1 VPGQWKVA
9 EKTRHQDWRIS
20 VSNAPVF
27 YLVQIKLHASDTILH
42 VCEGR
47 IRLGTSSWTGEG
59 WVGSF
64 YPANAKPQDF
74 LQFYA
79 TKFDTVEIDSTF
91 YRVPSAKTVE
101 QWRER
106 TPKGFTLS
114 AKLPSVI
121 THEKMLLDAEDDL
134 KTFLK
139 VMDLLGDKLGPLLLQ
154 FPYFNRSRFRGV
166 GFFLERLEPFLKQL
180 PKDYQWVVE
189 VRNRN
194 WLSEKLYSVLRRH
207 GVALALVDHAWM
219 PRPRELFET
228 GDPVTANFSYIRWL
242 GDRMRIEE
250 ITKVWNKLVIDRTPE
265 MEEWIPDIQKLLK
278 RNRVVYA
285 YFNNHYSGAAYES
298 ARLFSGMLN
307 RTIGKPNAET
317 ARPTPASAQQTK
329 LF

>member
-1 VPGQWKVA
+1 MG
-9 EKTRHQDWRIS
+9 D
-20 VSNAPVF
+20 
-27 YLVQIKLHASDTILH
+27 
-42 VCEGR
+42 GR

-74 LQFYA
+74 LPFYA

-91 YRVPSAKTVE
+91 YRMPTAKTVE

-106 TPKGFTLS
+106 APKGFTFT
-114 AKLPSVI
+114 AKVPSVV

-134 KTFLK
+134 KAFLK

-154 FPYFNRSRFRGV
+154 FTYFNKQKFRGV

-180 PKDYQWVVE
+180 PKDHQWVVE
-189 VRNRN
+189 VRNKD
-194 WLSEKLYSVLRRH
+194 WLSEKLYSVLRKH

-228 GDPVTANFSYIRWL
+228 GDPVTADFTYIRWL
-242 GDRMRIEE
+242 GDRKAIEE
-250 ITKVWNKLVIDRTPE
+250 ITKVWNKLVIDRTAE
-265 MEEWIPDIQKLLK
+265 MEEWLPAIEKLLK
-278 RNRVVYA
+278 RRLTIYA
-285 YFNNHYSGAAYES
+285 FFNNHFA
-298 ARLFSGMLN
+298 GM
-307 RTIGKPNAET
+307 G
-317 ARPTPASAQQTK
+317 PASARAFSEMLERVVGKRNAQIDCPPTAHDRQID